1 MAAIK
6 RVPSNLTWEQHQ
18 HVAAKLRVF
27 WTFLELHAMDRK
39 SRTLRAW
46 LSYYFLKLR
55 SEMDELVF
63 IDCKDKPETARLN
76 VYYRWDFS
84 ADISSYGYS
93 QARESLL
100 ELREALQPTNPKGKA
115 VKYIDAMLAR
125 MDKAGV

>member
-6 RVPSNLTWEQHQ
+6 RVPSKFSWEQHQ
-18 HVAAKLRVF
+18 HVASNLRNC
-27 WTFLELHAMDRK
+27 WTFLERHAMDRK

-46 LSYYFLKLR
+46 LSYYLLKLR

-63 IDCKDKPETARLN
+63 IDCTDKPENARFD

-84 ADISSYGYS
+84 FDISRYGYL
-93 QARESLL
+93 QMREDLL
-100 ELREALQPTNPKGKA
+100 ALRDALLPTNPKGKA

-125 MDKAGV
+125 MNKAGI